1 MFYRMGLYHKEMKG
15 FLPLKSMFT
24 FLFFSKS
31 AVTVILPSNPMCG
44 LHCCDDL
51 LEGRRLTVVSGYC
64 INTNKLELSHYSAF
78 KDKLAGAQSLGHTA
92 GIQKICLLPCLLSVR
107 DVFSCA

>member
-1 MFYRMGLYHKEMKG
+1 MGLYHKEMKG

-44 LHCCDDL
+44 LHCCDDP

-78 KDKLAGAQSLGHTA
+78 RDKEACWSSEFRSHGWDSD
-92 GIQKICLLPCLLSVR
+92 PDLSA
-107 DVFSCA
+107 SMLTISS